1 MKHPDNASY
10 GISCFP
16 GLKHWCGTF
25 QQSSKARA
33 PYIYSDNAFLGGR
46 VDDHGVPAFHTP
58 AHNHPRAHCTN
69 GLRSRLLGMI
79 PGACHLSEPVIYID
93 CGQDSCWA
101 IRLPAEHDP
110 RRTLLRD
117 FVPQRS
123 WRPLRSCDI
132 RCTCHVCHV
141 RKHRV
146 SLCVLVHARLHVKP
160 PHRGHV

>member
-69 GLRSRLLGMI
+69 GLQSRLLGMI

-123 WRPLRSCDI
+123 W
-132 RCTCHVCHV
+132 V
-141 RKHRV
+141 RFGAATSDARV
-146 SLCVLVHARLHVKP
+146 MFAMYVNTGSLCASSCMLDCT
-160 PHRGHV
+160 